1 MDYNQNSF
9 DVQDNNLLKKARVV
23 EAVKDGEI
31 KAVREFIAQGK
42 IQFIDFIFIN
52 SVKKC
57 AECSKVPLT
66 FV

>member
-31 KAVREFIAQGK
+31 KAVREFITQGK

-52 SVKKC
+52 RVLKK
-57 AECSKVPLT
+57 SWLPSQHGQ
-66 FV
+66 